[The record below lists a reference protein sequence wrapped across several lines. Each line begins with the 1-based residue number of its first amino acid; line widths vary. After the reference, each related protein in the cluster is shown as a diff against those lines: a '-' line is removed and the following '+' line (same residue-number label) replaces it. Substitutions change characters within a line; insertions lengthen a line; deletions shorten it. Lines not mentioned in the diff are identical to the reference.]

1 METFKS
7 TNDKLEDLGF
17 IQIEENSYGILYEKH
32 YSHYRQKVHIFK
44 KSGEVV
50 LQSYDP
56 DIFDENSIGNICV
69 GLTYD
74 ELKLFIKKMEEF
86 KSKNI

>member
-32 YSHYRQKVHIFK
+32 HGHYRQKVHIFK

-56 DIFDENSIGNICV
+56 DTFDENSIGNVCV